1 MRISVRRPSPALVI
15 SCIALTV
22 ALGGTSYATV
32 LQVPKN
38 SVGPAQLK
46 SAAVTNKKIANNAVR
61 GIKIADGS
69 VTGAD
74 ISIDRLPMVPT
85 ARRANFAQ
93 DAATVAG
100 HVIACPPATVL
111 IRSICYDLIPHPV
124 VDSVQVASD
133 GCAARGGYLPTPLQL
148 HSLRDTINL
157 GSGAGTDSVYADAY
171 YAYPGGGDYRSI
183 AIDGKGAMT
192 DIAWDDDYK
201 YICAYPLVR

>member
-1 MRISVRRPSPALVI
+1 MKRIPRPSPAMV
-15 SCIALTV
+15 V
-22 ALGGTSYATV
+22 ALIGVAIGLSGTAYGALGKSTV
-32 LQVPKN
+32 GSRQIKPK
-38 SVGPAQLK
+38 
-46 SAAVTNKKIANNAVR
+46 AVTAGKIANNAIR

-85 ARRANFAQ
+85 AKSANFAQ
-93 DAATVAG
+93 NAATVAG
-100 HVIACPPATVL
+100 HAVACPPATVL
-111 IRSICYDLIPHPV
+111 IRSICYDLISNPV
-124 VDSVQVASD
+124 VDSVQAASD
-133 GCAARGGYLPTPLQL
+133 GCAAKGGYLPTPLQL

-192 DIAWDDDYK
+192 DIAWDDDYA